1 MPLIHVLWAPL
12 VDRFHDKNMIV
23 IKNAFPCLLQ
33 MSKTSKDFIRLR
45 TTKEVLP
52 KLLSF
57 LKSQAKLSY
66 KKNDNSGYKFTLA
79 YNIQMDIL
87 HGIGHLAVN
96 IHLQEHDLWKVIIFI
111 IPYLNSFQPISLQQA
126 AHDALITLSNL
137 DKNSGWFFVKLVYC
151 EENRHQINEVFDRIN
166 LFKEH
171 KVQFKKNAIKL
182 MEKFYQDE
190 KLI

>member
-1 MPLIHVLWAPL
+1 
-12 VDRFHDKNMIV
+12 
-23 IKNAFPCLLQ
+23 

-87 HGIGHLAVN
+87 HGIGYLTVN
-96 IHLQEHDLWKVIIFI
+96 IHLQEHDLWKVIITV
-111 IPYLNSFQPISLQQA
+111 IPCLNSFEPTPLQQA
-126 AHDALITLSNL
+126 AHDVLITLSNL
-137 DKNSGWFFVKLVYC
+137 DKNSVWFFVKLVYC
-151 EENRHQINEVFDRIN
+151 EENRHHHQINQVLDRIN
-166 LFKEH
+166 LFKAH
-171 KVQFKKNAIKL
+171 KVEFKNNAIKL

-190 KLI
+190 KLSV